1 MPPSADAADRGTPHA
16 AAAGWRLLG
25 VERGEPAALLAR
37 GLELLDGLSPGDPPV
52 LRWYVPSA
60 PALVLGR
67 GQRDTDVRTDLPVA
81 RRHSGGGAVLMDA
94 DLLSLDVVFPAG
106 HPMAAGDLGEAF
118 LRVGEAWAA
127 VHLQSGD
134 AEVAQRR
141 GASPAS
147 RLGGPRERLLAAVCY
162 ALPGRG
168 EVLHGGRKLVGLAQ
182 RRRRHGTLVQ
192 CGLLWRWRPAA
203 LLAALG
209 ADPDD
214 AQVHAAAVGLAD
226 LVDPAPAQDD
236 VVAAVERRM
245 TRDGRW

>member
-127 VHLQSGD
+127 ALGDLGVTGLEVH
-134 AEVAQRR
+134 R

-162 ALPGRG
+162 ALPGRSASATAARTG
-168 EVLHGGRKLVGLAQ
+168 RACRGGAGAAPGRPACARRAAPRRAPAARSRPRRAGARAGRPGGLRG
-182 RRRRHGTLVQ
+182 RRR
-192 CGLLWRWRPAA
+192 
-203 LLAALG
+203 G
-209 ADPDD
+209 APP
-214 AQVHAAAVGLAD
+214 V
-226 LVDPAPAQDD
+226 
-236 VVAAVERRM
+236 R
-245 TRDGRW
+245 